1 MKGSSSGIAKTRA
14 GRWEAGAVPP
24 TGGNL
29 SRNVVWLLAGLLWAS
44 GSQAQ
49 SEPVGQG
56 TGWMRRERAIRQIEA
71 ENALRTIK
79 AARRQ
84 LAHERMPKFPREG
97 AAPDHCP
104 VASVAA
110 PVRRA
115 DGKPVN
121 GFPAPRLF
129 AIDRSPARTDPASA
143 TESPADLFEDS
154 VSGPVVQSRCI
165 HCHVAGGLSGHTRLV
180 FVPAGTSGHLERNL
194 RVLSTLV
201 TETEGGSL
209 ILAKV
214 QGIGHGGGIQL
225 PAGSE
230 DFRNFERLVSA
241 LGETVS
247 TGGGLTP
254 ESIFD
259 GVAMASPT
267 KTLRRAAL
275 LLAGRLPTPAESAAV
290 RRGGVPALRQGIRS
304 LMDGPKF
311 HDFLIR
317 ASNDRLLTDR
327 QLNRGTLRPALTR
340 EFVVLAR
347 KHVQLLRTA
356 LARGYRQPRAD
367 PDFRRWKRALD
378 YGLARAPL
386 ELIAHVIENDRPYP
400 EILTADY
407 VMANSVTAE
416 AFGSSTEFVDES
428 DPTEFQPSRI
438 SAYYRTDESKKEEL
452 SDVVGR
458 IIHDP
463 GNLLTEYPH
472 AGILNTNAFLKRY
485 PSTDTSRNRAR
496 SRWTYYHFLGVDVE
510 KAASRTTDPVALA
523 DRDNPTLK
531 NAACTVCHRI
541 MDPVAGTFQNYG
553 DTGLYK
559 DQLGGL
565 DSLPQAYKLDSA
577 ELYRDGDR
585 WYRDMLPPGFGTARV
600 PDPDRSLQWLAE
612 QIVAD
617 SRFAVAAVRFWW
629 QAVMGAEVTPPP
641 ENPEDPG
648 SAAQLLAATAQQ
660 AEVERIAELF
670 RQGIEGGEPYNGKDL
685 LAELFLSPWFQ
696 AESLVAGN
704 PVQRQALRHAGAR
717 RLLTPEELARK
728 TEALTGYV
736 WGRQLWKMTDR
747 SKGIESSFLND
758 SSQTSSYGILYGGI
772 DSDGIITRTREMT
785 SVMMAVARTHA
796 AEISCPIVW
805 REFFY
810 WPSERR
816 LLFDGIDRFATP
828 DSPEGS
834 AAIRTKLVDL
844 HAKLLGVEVA
854 TDSPDVEDAFELF
867 ADVWRQQETSEG
879 GYTCGG
885 FGFDIRYWEGLVEQS
900 IDYSELGSGLGFHWD
915 KIFRYRARI
924 DHRDPNGTIRPWVV
938 VLSYMLSDYRYL
950 HL

>member
-1 MKGSSSGIAKTRA
+1 
-14 GRWEAGAVPP
+14 
-24 TGGNL
+24 
-29 SRNVVWLLAGLLWAS
+29 
-44 GSQAQ
+44 
-49 SEPVGQG
+49 
-56 TGWMRRERAIRQIEA
+56 MRREQAIRQLEA
-71 ENALRTIK
+71 ENALRTIE
-79 AARRQ
+79 AARLN
-84 LAHERMPKFPREG
+84 LAHERMPKFPSGVPAR
-97 AAPDHCP
+97 DHCP
-104 VASVAA
+104 VATVAA
-110 PVRRA
+110 RA
-115 DGKPVN
+115 LRAGGKPFK
-121 GFPAPRLF
+121 GFPAPRLV
-129 AIDRSPARTDPASA
+129 AIERSSVRTDPASA
-143 TESPADLFEDS
+143 AEVPADLFKDT

-165 HCHVAGGLSGHTRLV
+165 HCHVEGGLSGHTRLV

-194 RVLSTLV
+194 DVLSALV
-201 TETEGGSL
+201 TETEDGGNL

-230 DFRNFERLVSA
+230 DFRNFERLVRA
-241 LGETVS
+241 LGESVS

-254 ESIFD
+254 DSLFD
-259 GVAMASPT
+259 GVTMARPST
-267 KTLRRAAL
+267 TLRRAAL
-275 LLAGRLPTPAESAAV
+275 LLAGRLPTSAESAAV
-290 RRGGVPALRQGIRS
+290 RRGGAPALRQGIRS
-304 LMDGPKF
+304 LMAGPKF
-311 HDFLIR
+311 HEFLIR

-327 QLNRGTLRPALTR
+327 QLNRGTLRPELTR

-356 LARGYRQPRAD
+356 LARGYQQPRAD

-386 ELIAHVIENDRPYP
+386 ELIAYVIENDRPYS
-400 EILTADY
+400 EILTANY

-416 AFGSSTEFVDES
+416 AFGSPTEFVDGS

-438 SAYYRTDESKKEEL
+438 TAYYRTDESKKEEL

-458 IIHDP
+458 IIYDP

-472 AGILNTNAFLKRY
+472 AGVLNTNAFLRRY

-496 SRWTYYHFLGVDVE
+496 SRWTYYHFLDVDIE

-553 DTGLYK
+553 DSGLYK
-559 DQLGGL
+559 DQFGGL
-565 DSLPQAYKLDSA
+565 DSLSSAYKLDSA
-577 ELYRDGDR
+577 GLYQDGDR

-612 QIVAD
+612 QIVGD
-617 SRFAVAAVRFWW
+617 SRFAVAAVKFWW

-648 SAAQLLAATAQQ
+648 SAAQLLAATAQL

-685 LAELFLSPWFQ
+685 LTELFLSPWFQ
-696 AESLVAGN
+696 AESSAAGN
-704 PVQRQALRHAGAR
+704 PVQRRALRQAGAR

-747 SKGIESSFLND
+747 SKEMESSFLND
-758 SSQTSSYGILYGGI
+758 SSQFSSYGILFGGI

-785 SVMMAVARTHA
+785 PVMMAVARTHA

-810 WPSERR
+810 WPAERR
-816 LLFDGIDRFATP
+816 LLFDGIDQFSTP
-828 DSPEGS
+828 NSLEGS

-844 HAKLLGVEVA
+844 HEKLLGVEVA

-867 ADVWRQQETSEG
+867 VDVWRQTQASDVR
-879 GYTCGG
+879 YTCGG
-885 FGFDIRYWEGLVEQS
+885 FGFDIRYWEGLVEPS
-900 IDYSELGSGLGFHWD
+900 IDYSELGTSLGFQWD
-915 KIFRYRARI
+915 EIFRYRARV
-924 DHRDPNGTIRPWVV
+924 DHRDPHGTIRPWVV
-938 VLSYMLSDYRYL
+938 VLSYMLTDYRYL